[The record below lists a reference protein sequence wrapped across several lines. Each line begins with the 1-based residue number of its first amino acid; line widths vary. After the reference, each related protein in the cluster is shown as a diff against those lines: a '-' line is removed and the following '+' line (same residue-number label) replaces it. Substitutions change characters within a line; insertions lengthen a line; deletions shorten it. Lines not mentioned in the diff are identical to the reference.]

1 MLNTKWTDLDIKCE
15 RYGARL
21 ENSDDEIVEIT
32 LKNVPGTTNS
42 VGSMVYYAG
51 LITDVARCWVKHI
64 VNSIS
69 NKGEV
74 YYCDTDSVIV
84 DE

>member
-1 MLNTKWTDLDIKCE
+1 MLHTKWNDMDINCE
-15 RYGARL
+15 RYGVKCD
-21 ENSDDEIVEIT
+21 NSDDEIVEVT
-32 LKNVPGTTNS
+32 LKNVPRKPTS

-51 LITDVARCWVKHI
+51 LITDVARCWIRHI

-69 NKGEV
+69 DKGEV

-84 DE
+84 D